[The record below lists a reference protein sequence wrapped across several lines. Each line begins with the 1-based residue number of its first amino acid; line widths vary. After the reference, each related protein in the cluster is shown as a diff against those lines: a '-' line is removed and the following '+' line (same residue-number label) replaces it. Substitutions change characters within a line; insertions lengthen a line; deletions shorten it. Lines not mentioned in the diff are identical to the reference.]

1 MTAAAGSGR
10 RRQIEVHGRWPHPVP
25 SLAMAAAPATSYVV
39 TVIRPV
45 VGVELMSSVVH
56 LLSTVAFR
64 VTGLRTLATAPC
76 TALEVSVELD
86 APVDESAAALT
97 VAARKLAALCRA
109 DIAVRPAGARHR
121 LVAFDV
127 DATLVRDEAIDIL
140 AGYAG
145 RAAEVRAVTTLAMS
159 GELDFAESLRQRV
172 RALAGLPAKVL
183 ARTAAELDL
192 SPGAQ
197 VAVRTLRAR
206 NIRVG
211 AISGGF
217 RQIVD
222 LLADRVGLDFC
233 AANELEVVDGRLTGR
248 LRGPVLDR
256 PGKADALR
264 RFAAA
269 ARIPLAECVAVGDG
283 ANDIDMLRAA
293 GLGIAYNAAGVV
305 RAAADASISQPRLDL
320 VLPLLGISVPAT
332 VLDAAA

>member
-10 RRQIEVHGRWPHPVP
+10 RRVEVYGRWPSPVP
-25 SLAMAAAPATSYVV
+25 SFAMAAAPATGYVV
-39 TVIRPV
+39 TVIRPLI
-45 VGVELMSSVVH
+45 GVELMSSVAH

-64 VTGLRTLATAPC
+64 VTGMRTLATEPC

-86 APVDESAAALT
+86 APVEETSAALAL
-97 VAARKLAALCRA
+97 AARKLATQCRA
-109 DIAVRPAGARHR
+109 DIAVRPADARHR

-127 DATLVRDEAIDIL
+127 DATLVRGEAIDVL

-145 RAAEVRAVTTLAMS
+145 RAAEVREVTTLAMR
-159 GELDFAESLRQRV
+159 GDLDFVESLRLRV
-172 RALAGLPAKVL
+172 GALAGLPAEVL
-183 ARTAAELDL
+183 PRAAAELEL
-192 SPGAQ
+192 SPGAHT
-197 VAVRTLRAR
+197 AVRALRAR

-222 LLADRVGLDFC
+222 RLADRVGLDFS
-233 AANELEVVDGRLTGR
+233 AANELEIIDGRLTGR
-248 LRGPVLDR
+248 LCGPVLDR
-256 PGKADALR
+256 AGKADALR

-283 ANDIDMLRAA
+283 ANDIDMLRTA
-293 GLGIAYNAAGVV
+293 GLGIAYNGAAVV
-305 RAAADASISQPRLDL
+305 RAAANASISQPRLDL
-320 VLPLLGISVPAT
+320 VLPLLGIPVPTT